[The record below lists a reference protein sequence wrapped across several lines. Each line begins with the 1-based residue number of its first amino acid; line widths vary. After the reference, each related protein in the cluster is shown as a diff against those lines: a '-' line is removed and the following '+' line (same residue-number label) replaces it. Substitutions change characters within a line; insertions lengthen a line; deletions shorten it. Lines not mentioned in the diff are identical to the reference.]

1 MRDTIKNH
9 HQFLMAD
16 TDPSARCSYFLI
28 RARKTIF
35 PGDARY
41 GITTTKK
48 TFRLAVNR
56 SRARRLL
63 RDWIRFNETLL
74 RKDMDYVFIARRD
87 ILRATRQDGRTAMK
101 KALYYLKKLDLN
113 APAE

>member
-9 HQFLMAD
+9 HQFLMQD

-41 GITTTKK
+41 GLTTTKK
-48 TFRLAVNR
+48 TFRHAVQRN
-56 SRARRLL
+56 RARRLL
-63 RDWIRFNETLL
+63 RDWIRFNESWL

-87 ILRATRQDGRTAMK
+87 ILNATRTEGRVAMK
-101 KALYYLKKLDLN
+101 KALRYLKKLNLN